1 MPRNNPLGYIMA
13 GVGKMTSKAT
23 SAMPASVRSSGAK
36 GLASARSS
44 GAKGLAFAKSHKKA
58 IGIGGLGAGGV
69 VAASRTRRS
78 GLDKTSGRPTGMYN
92 Y

>member
-1 MPRNNPLGYIMA
+1 MPRNNPLGYMMA
-13 GVGKMTSKAT
+13 GVGKMRAKAT
-23 SAMPASVRSSGAK
+23 SAMP
-36 GLASARSS
+36 ASARSS